1 MLSRMLVR
9 MGFWG
14 CHIIK
19 RMSVLATAIS
29 LRANDEVK
37 NLRCPLL

>member
-19 RMSVLATAIS
+19 RMSVLAIAIA
-29 LRANDEVK
+29 LRANGEVK
-37 NLRCPLL
+37 ILHCPLL